1 MRKGM
6 LFLLSIICLMS
17 IWIVRN
23 NEQTKQGTAARET
36 VPHLTA
42 YVSAKEDIGR
52 ALLSSYCEQA
62 GCTYEFV

>member
-36 VPHLTA
+36 V
-42 YVSAKEDIGR
+42 
-52 ALLSSYCEQA
+52 SS
-62 GCTYEFV
+62 GSRMSRTRVRI